1 MSKNT
6 KRVLWI
12 VGLLV
17 VVGGGYAAYQK
28 QKEKDK
34 PAATVTVEKAER
46 RQLVATVSAEGKVD
60 PVTQVKLSAEIPG
73 RITKLSVKEGDYV
86 KKGDFLVE
94 LDAEVYISALD
105 AAKSALKSA
114 QASKLKADSDYKRVS
129 ELVSRGM
136 SSQADLDAM
145 LAQAQLAEAELDRA
159 QAGERQSRE
168 NLAKTRLIAPMDG
181 TVSALNKE
189 VGELTLGSQ
198 FQEDVILIV
207 ADLSKMEVKAN
218 VDENDIVNVTLNDT
232 ARIEI
237 DAFPD
242 TTFRGLVMEIASSA
256 SNASGSG
263 DFGAEVSATNFEVSV
278 VLIDSV
284 PGVRP
289 GMSSTV
295 DIETDYRTNALSV
308 PIQAV
313 AVRKKGEGEAVTL
326 TRETEELSS
335 RQMAEQ
341 VKQGTLDT
349 TKINKKDELETG
361 VFRFVNGEAVWV
373 QVRAGIAAD
382 RYIEIMEGVAEG
394 DSIITGPYRSLAR
407 DLKDKDKVALE
418 EEKKKEGE
426 EKKQG

>member
-1 MSKNT
+1 
-6 KRVLWI
+6 
-12 VGLLV
+12 
-17 VVGGGYAAYQK
+17 
-28 QKEKDK
+28 
-34 PAATVTVEKAER
+34 
-46 RQLVATVSAEGKVD
+46 
-60 PVTQVKLSAEIPG
+60 
-73 RITKLSVKEGDYV
+73 
-86 KKGDFLVE
+86 
-94 LDAEVYISALD
+94 
-105 AAKSALKSA
+105 
-114 QASKLKADSDYKRVS
+114 
-129 ELVSRGM
+129 
-136 SSQADLDAM
+136 
-145 LAQAQLAEAELDRA
+145 
-159 QAGERQSRE
+159 
-168 NLAKTRLIAPMDG
+168 
-181 TVSALNKE
+181 
-189 VGELTLGSQ
+189 
-198 FQEDVILIV
+198 
-207 ADLSKMEVKAN
+207 
-218 VDENDIVNVTLNDT
+218 
-232 ARIEI
+232 
-237 DAFPD
+237 
-242 TTFRGLVMEIASSA
+242 MEIASSA